1 LKNTH
6 EIWKTINNIY
16 GGTKDVSNETYHV
29 LIDLLNSFKQL
40 DHEDA
45 EAMYLGFNVLIN
57 EINSLCIKQIE
68 DVDTLFEG

>member
-1 LKNTH
+1 M
-6 EIWKTINNIY
+6 
-16 GGTKDVSNETYHV
+16 SNEKYHV
-29 LIDLLNSFKQL
+29 LIDFLNSFKQL

-45 EAMYLGFNVLIN
+45 GAMYLGFNVLIN